1 MRHRIKKRHLNRDT
15 KHRKALFK
23 NLLRALIT
31 HGEITTTEAKAKE
44 VKRIGDKIVFKAINN
59 DLKTRRLLHRFFG
72 RRDVVNTLVDRI
84 APEMKSRVGGYTRIT
99 KIGKRRGDNAL
110 LVNLSLVNK
119 PEKLKTLKSGKEY
132 PNTKSSVVKAKVSK
146 GKKKVVKKAK
156 PKKEL
161 KKKIDK

>member
-1 MRHRIKKRHLNRDT
+1 MRHRLQKKHLNRDS

-23 NLLRALIT
+23 NLLRALFT

-72 RRDVVNTLVDRI
+72 RRDVVNTLVDRV
-84 APEMKSRVGGYTRIT
+84 APEMKSRVGGYTRLT

-119 PEKLKTLKSGKEY
+119 PERLKTLKSGKEY
-132 PNTKSSVVKAKVSK
+132 PSTKKKAVVKKTK
-146 GKKKVVKKAK
+146 LVKKAK
-156 PKKEL
+156 TKKET
-161 KKKIDK
+161 KKKTDK